1 MKEPIRVL
9 HNINSLHFGGSQAL
23 VMNIYNN
30 IDRSKVQFDFVVT
43 SEEKKDF
50 YDQVEKLGGRVY
62 VSPKYQGKNHFS
74 FCKWWN
80 KFFDEHP
87 EYHVIHGHVRSTAA
101 IYLSIAKKHGLV
113 TIAHSHSTSNGSG
126 FSALV
131 KYILQLPIRY
141 IADYLF
147 ACSQSA
153 GEWLYGEKATK
164 GDNYFI
170 FNNAINTRKYKMD
183 LATRLR
189 VREQLGV
196 KNNFVFGH
204 VGRLHEAKNH
214 MFLLDLFKRII
225 KQKPE
230 SKLVIVGDGELRE
243 EIESKIAALELQKD
257 VIMTGS
263 RSDVPELLMAFD
275 VFLFPSKWEG
285 LPVTV
290 VEAQAA
296 ELPCFVSDTVTKE
309 VGISDLVHYLPI
321 DKGTACWCDAIM
333 KNDLNKHDVQKEIIE
348 AGFDVQETAQWL
360 TDFYMRIANE

>member
-1 MKEPIRVL
+1 MIG
-9 HNINSLHFGGSQAL
+9 SLEIGGSQAMIMSL
-23 VMNIYNN
+23 YRN
-30 IDRSKVQFDFVVT
+30 IDITKLQFDFILDHPKNDYFAKEIK
-43 SEEKKDF
+43 S
-50 YDQVEKLGGRVY
+50 LGGKIYYMPQFFGTNFFEVC
-62 VSPKYQGKNHFS
+62 KAWNS
-74 FCKWWN
+74 F
-80 KFFDEHP
+80 FREHP
-87 EYHVIHGHVRSTAA
+87 NYKILHSHVRSYAS
-101 IYLSIAKKHGLV
+101 IYLAIAKKHGV
-113 TIAHSHSTSNGSG
+113 KTIIHSHSTSNGTG
-126 FSALV
+126 FKSIV
-131 KYILQLPIRY
+131 KRCMQYPLRY
-141 IADYLF
+141 QADYLF
-147 ACSQSA
+147 ACSQIA

-170 FNNAINTRKYKMD
+170 LNNAINTRKYKVD

-214 MFLLDLFKRII
+214 MFLLDLFKCII
-225 KQKPE
+225 NQKPE

-243 EIESKIAALELQKD
+243 EIENKIAALELQKD

-275 VFLFPSKWEG
+275 TFLFPSKWEG

-321 DKGTACWCDAIM
+321 DKGTVCWCDAIIGS
-333 KNDLNKHDVQKEIIE
+333 DLSKRDVQKEIID
-348 AGFDVQETAQWL
+348 AGFDVKETSQWL
-360 TDFYMRIANE
+360 TDFYMRIVNE

>member
-1 MKEPIRVL
+1 MIRVL
-9 HNINSLHFGGSQAL
+9 HMIGSLNVGGSQAMI
-23 VMNIYNN
+23 MNLYRN
-30 IDRSKVQFDFVVT
+30 IDRTKVQFDFVVDRH
-43 SEEKKDF
+43 EELYYAKEIK
-50 YDQVEKLGGRVY
+50 KLGGIIYFATRFSENNILAV
-62 VSPKYQGKNHFS
+62 KNY
-74 FCKWWN
+74 WN
-80 KFFDEHP
+80 NFFREHP
-87 EYHVIHGHVRSTAA
+87 NYKILHSHVRSYAS
-101 IYLSIAKKHGLV
+101 IYLAIAKKHGV
-113 TIAHSHSTSNGSG
+113 KTIIHSHSTSNGTGLKSI
-126 FSALV
+126 V
-131 KYILQLPIRY
+131 KRCLQYPLRY
-141 IADYLF
+141 QADYLF
-147 ACSQSA
+147 ACSQIA
-153 GEWLYGEKATK
+153 GEWLYGEKAIK

-170 FNNAINTRKYKMD
+170 LNNAINTRKYKVD

-214 MFLLDLFKRII
+214 MFLLDLFKSII

-243 EIESKIAALELQKD
+243 EIENKIAALELQKD
-257 VIMTGS
+257 VIMMGS

-275 VFLFPSKWEG
+275 AFLFPSKWEG

-333 KNDLNKHDVQKEIIE
+333 KSDLNKHDVQKKIIE
-348 AGFDVQETAQWL
+348 AGFDVQETARWL
-360 TDFYMRIANE
+360 TDFYMRIANA

>member
-1 MKEPIRVL
+1 MIRVL
-9 HNINSLHFGGSQAL
+9 HMVGSLNVGGSQAMI
-23 VMNIYNN
+23 MNLYRN
-30 IDRSKVQFDFVVT
+30 IDRTKVQFDFVVDRH
-43 SEEKKDF
+43 EELYYANEIK
-50 YDQVEKLGGRVY
+50 KLGGVIY
-62 VSPKYQGKNHFS
+62 FATSFSGKNVLAVKNYWNS
-74 FCKWWN
+74 F
-80 KFFDEHP
+80 FQEHP
-87 EYHVIHGHVRSTAA
+87 NYKILHSHVRSYAS
-101 IYLSIAKKHGLV
+101 IYLAIAKKHGV
-113 TIAHSHSTSNGSG
+113 KTIIHSHSTSNGTG
-126 FSALV
+126 FKSIV
-131 KYILQLPIRY
+131 KRCLQYPLRY
-141 IADYLF
+141 QADYLF
-147 ACSQSA
+147 ACSQIA

-170 FNNAINTRKYKMD
+170 LNNAINTREYKVD

-214 MFLLDLFKRII
+214 MFLLDLFKSVI

-230 SKLVIVGDGELRE
+230 SKLVIVGDGELRK
-243 EIESKIAALELQKD
+243 EIENKIAALELQKD

-275 VFLFPSKWEG
+275 AFLFPSKWEG

-296 ELPCFVSDTVTKE
+296 ELPCFVSNTVTKE

-333 KNDLNKHDVQKEIIE
+333 KSDLNKHDVQKEIIE

>member
-1 MKEPIRVL
+1 MIRVL
-9 HNINSLHFGGSQAL
+9 HMIGSLEIGGSQAMI
-23 VMNIYNN
+23 MNLYRN
-30 IDRSKVQFDFVVT
+30 IDRTKVQFDFILDHPKNDYFVKEIK
-43 SEEKKDF
+43 S
-50 YDQVEKLGGRVY
+50 LGGKIY
-62 VSPKYQGKNHFS
+62 FMPQFYGTN
-74 FCKWWN
+74 
-80 KFFDEHP
+80 FFDVSKAWNNFFQEHP
-87 EYHVIHGHVRSTAA
+87 NYKILHSHVRSYAS
-101 IYLSIAKKHGLV
+101 IYLAIAKKHGV
-113 TIAHSHSTSNGSG
+113 KTIIHSHSTSNGTGLKSI
-126 FSALV
+126 V
-131 KYILQLPIRY
+131 KRCLQYPLRY
-141 IADYLF
+141 QADYLF
-147 ACSQSA
+147 ACSQIA
-153 GEWLYGEKATK
+153 GEWLYGEKAIK
-164 GDNYFI
+164 GDNFFI
-170 FNNAINTRKYKMD
+170 LNNAINTRKYKVD

-214 MFLLDLFKRII
+214 MFLLDLFKSIL

-243 EIESKIAALELQKD
+243 EIENKIADLELKKN

-275 VFLFPSKWEG
+275 AFLFPSKWEG

-333 KNDLNKHDVQKEIIE
+333 KSDLNKHDVQKKIIE

>member
-1 MKEPIRVL
+1 MLRVL
-9 HNINSLHFGGSQAL
+9 QVLGGLNRGGAETM
-23 VMNIYNN
+23 VMNLYRALNRNN
-30 IDRSKVQFDFVVT
+30 IQFDFIVHSST
-43 SEEKKDF
+43 ENDYKD
-50 YDQVEKLGGRVY
+50 EIEHLGGKIY
-62 VSPKYQGKNHFS
+62 VFDLFKGYNFTNYRKQWSNFLDNYQ
-74 FCKWWN
+74 
-80 KFFDEHP
+80 
-87 EYHVIHGHVRSTAA
+87 EYKVVHSHVRSYASVFLP
-101 IYLSIAKKHGLV
+101 IVKEHNLK
-113 TIAHSHSTSNGSG
+113 TIVHSHSTSNGTG
-126 FSALV
+126 FKSIV
-131 KYILQLPIRY
+131 KSCLQYPLRY
-141 IADYLF
+141 QADYLF
-147 ACSQSA
+147 ACSQIA

-170 FNNAINTRKYKMD
+170 LNNAIDTRKYKVD

-189 VREQLGV
+189 VREQLGI

-214 MFLLDLFKRII
+214 MFLLDLFKSII

-243 EIESKIAALELQKD
+243 EIENKIADLELQKD

-275 VFLFPSKWEG
+275 AFLFPSKWEG